1 MSLDE
6 AVKVKDNAIEQL
18 YLNSEKRKNLISD
31 KILKLYSE
39 LNDEENSLQAGIDG
53 VMQIY
58 LAEVEKE
65 VEYIEGND
73 KDHIPPGIEVKAE
86 NKKQ

>member
-6 AVKVKDNAIEQL
+6 AIKVKDNAIEQL

-39 LNDEENSLQAGIDG
+39 LNDEENSLQEQIKK
-53 VMQIY
+53 VMETYFDAVQKDNELNVIKGA
-58 LAEVEKE
+58 LVEVETKST
-65 VEYIEGND
+65 D
-73 KDHIPPGIEVKAE
+73 KK
-86 NKKQ
+86 